1 MRGGLTRA
9 ACRRAVPALDGAVR
23 VAGLRAAAD
32 VWRDPAGVSHVQAAS
47 VHDAFVAQ
55 GLIHAQDRL

>member
-23 VAGLRAAAD
+23 GAGQRAAD
-32 VWRDPAGVSHVQAAS
+32 VRRDPAGVSHVQAAS

>member
-9 ACRRAVPALDGAVR
+9 ACRRAVPPLDGAVR

-47 VHDAFVAQ
+47 VHDAFVA
-55 GLIHAQDRL
+55 